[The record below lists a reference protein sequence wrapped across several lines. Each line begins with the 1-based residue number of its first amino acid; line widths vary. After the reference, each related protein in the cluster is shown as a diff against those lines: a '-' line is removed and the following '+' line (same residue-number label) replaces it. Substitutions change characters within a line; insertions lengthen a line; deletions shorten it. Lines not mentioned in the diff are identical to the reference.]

1 MKQKLS
7 VKLKNT
13 PRDTPLVSCSVS
25 SVLNK
30 EETLCVQDIVLADN
44 ISEENHSQ
52 HRGSSD
58 LRVQNIVYVLNM
70 RGKPIMPTTQQ
81 KANKL
86 LRKKKAKVITTK
98 PFTIQLNY
106 PTGENKQPITLGID
120 AGYLKIGFSAITST
134 QELISGVVMLRSDVS
149 KKLSERRMYRRLKR
163 SKLWYREPRFNNR
176 VSSKK
181 KGWLPPSIEHKLNT
195 HIKAIDKVKEILPI
209 TQINIEVASFDT
221 QKIQNP
227 EIKGVEYQQGELKGY
242 EIKEYLLEKWNR
254 KCAYCGKTNVPLEV
268 EHIVSKLR
276 GGTDRVSNLTISCNK
291 CNQRKGNKTA
301 EEFGYPKIQEK
312 ANKSLKEAA
321 FMNNVR
327 WKLINQ
333 LKKQGDK
340 VSHTYGYIT
349 KFNRRA
355 LDLEKSHINDAFVI
369 AGGINQKRYK
379 PFIVKQT
386 RRNNRSIQT
395 NRKGFKPSIRKQRYK
410 FQPNDVVRLN
420 KKIYKV
426 KGVFNYGTWVR
437 LSDDSNI
444 INTNIKNVSLITY
457 GKGLQFRYP
466 IHLLPNSNDFEW
478 SLLG

>member
-13 PRDTPLVSCSVS
+13 PRDTSLVSCSVS

-30 EETLCVQDIVLADN
+30 EETLSIQDKVRVDN

-70 RGKPIMPTTQQ
+70 RGEPLMPTTQQ

-86 LRKKKAKVITTK
+86 LRKKKAKVVTTK

-106 PTGENKQPITLGID
+106 PTGENKQPITLGVD
-120 AGYLKIGFSAITST
+120 AGYSKIGFSAITNT
-134 QELISGVVMLRSDVS
+134 KELILGEVQLRNNMS
-149 KKLSERRMYRRLKR
+149 KKLSERKMYRRLKR
-163 SKLWYREPRFNNR
+163 NRLWYREPRFNNR
-176 VSSKK
+176 VSAKK
-181 KGWLPPSIEHKLNT
+181 KGWLAPSIQHKLNT
-195 HIKAIDKVKEILPI
+195 HIKMIDKVKEILPI
-209 TQINIEVASFDT
+209 SQINIEVATFDT
-221 QKIQNP
+221 QKMQNP

-242 EIKEYLLEKWNR
+242 EIKEYLLKKWNR
-254 KCAYCGKTNVPLEV
+254 ICAYCGKTNVPLEV
-268 EHIVSKLR
+268 EHIVPKSR
-276 GGTDRVSNLTISCNK
+276 GGSDRVSNLTIACNK
-291 CNQRKGNKTA
+291 CNQKKGNKTA
-301 EEFGYPKIQEK
+301 KEFNYPKIQEK
-312 ANKSLKEAA
+312 ANKSLKEVA

-333 LKKQGDK
+333 LKEQGNK

-349 KFNRRA
+349 KYNRA
-355 LDLEKSHINDAFVI
+355 KLGLEKSHINDALVI
-369 AGGINQKRYK
+369 AGGINQKRCK
-379 PFIVKQT
+379 PLIVKQT
-386 RRNNRSIQT
+386 RRNNRSIQL
-395 NRKGFKPSIRKQRYK
+395 NRKGYKRSIRKQRYK
-410 FQPNDVVRLN
+410 FQPNDMVRLN

-426 KGVFNYGTWVR
+426 KGVFNYGEYIR

-444 INTNIKNVSLITY
+444 INANIKNVSLITY
-457 GKGLQFRYP
+457 GKGLQFKYP
-466 IHLLPNSNDFEW
+466 IHLPPNSNDFGR